1 MKRFRLAVREQ
12 MAVLLA
18 VRERVAVLALPSVV
32 AAASVLMALAVP
44 AAAQTAP
51 GEAVTAVRAGTLI
64 DGMGGAPV
72 RDALLVIEGERIKAV
87 GPGLPVPAGARIVDL
102 SDSTVLPGFI
112 DGHTHISS
120 ALVGS
125 PGWENTRV
133 HDTAADEVL
142 RGAFHARQTLEA
154 GYTSIREV
162 GARRFTDVSLR
173 DAIRKGHVP
182 GPRMQVAAHALGIT
196 GGHCDE
202 SGFVPDLFGFEAGIA
217 QGIANGPE
225 AIRAA
230 IRYQVKYGAD
240 LIKLCATGGVIS
252 VGDTAGAQQYTAEEL
267 RTAVETAHMLE
278 RKITAHAHGTA
289 GIKAAVEAGMDS
301 IEHCSLLDDEG
312 MRLMIQKGTYLVT
325 TLMAGDAV
333 VRMAKDGRLTGEY
346 AEKALAVG
354 PRMPQTVARAVAA
367 GVKVA
372 LGTDNIFDPH
382 PTDAREFTLLV
393 RAGLTPM
400 QAILA
405 GTKHGAALLG
415 WEKDVGALVPGR
427 YADLVATKGDP
438 LQDITALERVHF
450 VMKGGVVV
458 KTP

>member
-1 MKRFRLAVREQ
+1 
-12 MAVLLA
+12 
-18 VRERVAVLALPSVV
+18 
-32 AAASVLMALAVP
+32 
-44 AAAQTAP
+44 
-51 GEAVTAVRAGTLI
+51 
-64 DGMGGAPV
+64 
-72 RDALLVIEGERIKAV
+72 
-87 GPGLPVPAGARIVDL
+87 
-102 SDSTVLPGFI
+102 
-112 DGHTHISS
+112 
-120 ALVGS
+120 
-125 PGWENTRV
+125 
-133 HDTAADEVL
+133 
-142 RGAFHARQTLEA
+142 
-154 GYTSIREV
+154 
-162 GARRFTDVSLR
+162 
-173 DAIRKGHVP
+173 
-182 GPRMQVAAHALGIT
+182 MQVAAHAIGIT

-217 QGIANGPE
+217 QGVANGAD
-225 AIRAA
+225 AIRSA

-240 LIKLCATGGVIS
+240 VIKMCATGGVIS

-278 RKITAHAHGTA
+278 RKIAAHAHGTA
-289 GIKAAVEAGMDS
+289 GIKAAVQAGVDS
-301 IEHCSLLDDEG
+301 IEHGSLLDDEG
-312 MRLMIQKGTYLVT
+312 LKLMIQKGTYLVT

-354 PRMPQTVARAVAA
+354 PHMPQTVAKAAAA
-367 GVKVA
+367 GAKVA

-393 RAGLTPM
+393 GAGLTPM

-415 WEKDVGALVPGR
+415 WEKDLGALVPGR

-438 LQDITALERVHF
+438 LLDITVLERVHF

-458 KTP
+458 KGSAGAN